1 MLHSTRTAE
10 PITAEQLVQA
20 GLLDIGAGC
29 RLHPAAV
36 FIPQDL
42 RGTLRPIVLGE
53 QVTVG
58 AYAVLHGGLCV
69 GAQTHVGH
77 HVILGEP
84 EYGYAVREVYPG
96 AGGTTNVGAGVVIRA
111 GAIIYAG
118 TTIGDDT
125 TIGHHA
131 LLRTGVRV
139 GTGTQL
145 AANLTVER
153 GTRIGS
159 GVRCSPG
166 SHLTADTVVS
176 DRAFIGAGVRT
187 INDKELIWRDP
198 EHEVPLRPHRPR
210 ATHWRGRGGC
220 SSCATTSPTVG
231 TAPRP
236 ARRARCGRP
245 SPNSWPAPATSTC
258 ATAPG
263 PGTAQWC
270 SPTPRPTP
278 PGGGVAGCTPVS

>member
-1 MLHSTRTAE
+1 MLHPTKTAE
-10 PITAEQLVQA
+10 PITAAQLVQA
-20 GLLDIGAGC
+20 GLLEVGADC
-29 RLHPAAV
+29 RLHPTAV
-36 FIPQDL
+36 FIPEDL
-42 RGTLRPIVLGE
+42 QGTLRPIVLGE

-58 AYAVLHGGLCV
+58 AYAVLHGGLRV
-69 GAQTHVGH
+69 GAQTHIGH

-131 LLRTGVRV
+131 LLRTDVRV

-166 SHLTADTVVS
+166 SHLTADTVVG

-198 EHEVPLRPHRPR
+198 EHEVPLRPPTFG
-210 ATHWRGRGGC
+210 AGC
-220 SSCATTSPTVG
+220 KVG
-231 TAPRP
+231 TGAIVL
-236 ARRARCGRP
+236 A
-245 SPNSWPAPATSTC
+245 
-258 ATAPG
+258 
-263 PGTAQWC
+263 
-270 SPTPRPTP
+270 
-278 PGGGVAGCTPVS
+278 GVAVGAGALVGAGSVVTRDVADDAIVYGVPAAVHGQVTR